1 MKYVSDWTVNA
12 RDWIDCRLTRFIM
25 HTSVHLS
32 ASFLVIMS
40 AEKCFALYFPIKS
53 KTMCSVKN
61 AIKVSIINV
70 LVFVSYNLQW
80 FFTLEKKYVKKLD
93 WVRCQIQNA
102 SEFFKLHWRDM
113 DAMVASYIPIALMT
127 LFNSA
132 IIMLLCLNRST
143 NLGVGSSSRDMSK
156 IAKQVTIMLL
166 SVTCVFIALK
176 LPVAIYLH
184 VVGIHIRNDPI
195 ANSVLTNLVYVNSG
209 INSFLYMFSGSK
221 YRETVLDMFKC
232 CTKKNKGKIRLPRT
246 SESGT
251 KETSV
256 SVVTDG
262 TMAESSN

>member
-1 MKYVSDWTVNA
+1 
-12 RDWIDCRLTRFIM
+12 
-25 HTSVHLS
+25 
-32 ASFLVIMS
+32 
-40 AEKCFALYFPIKS
+40 
-53 KTMCSVKN
+53 MCSVKN

-70 LVFVSYNLQW
+70 LVFVSYR
-80 FFTLEKKYVKKLD
+80 FTVVFHFRKKNMSRRLEV

-102 SEFFKLHWRDM
+102 SEFFKLHWRDI
-113 DAMVASYIPIALMT
+113 DAMFASYIPIALMT

-232 CTKKNKGKIRLPRT
+232 CSKKKQGKNK
-246 SESGT
+246 
-251 KETSV
+251 
-256 SVVTDG
+256 
-262 TMAESSN
+262 AA